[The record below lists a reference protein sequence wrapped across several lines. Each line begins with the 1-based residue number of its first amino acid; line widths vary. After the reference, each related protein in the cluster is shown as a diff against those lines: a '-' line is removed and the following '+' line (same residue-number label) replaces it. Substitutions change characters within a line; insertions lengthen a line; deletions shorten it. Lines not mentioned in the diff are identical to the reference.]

1 MKRTNTLYCITAG
14 EPGKLIKPVIWT
26 VLADLVNL
34 IPFGLLALAV
44 NSIYQ
49 YFGGSTENLDINRLW
64 MVWGGMAVL
73 AVVLYLFERKAVHAV
88 YHDGYDASAQGRVRL
103 AEHIRKL
110 PLGFLMS
117 KDPGELGN
125 TMMNDFTQIEE
136 AVTHVLPQLI
146 GGIITAVLGFVG
158 MSFIDW
164 RLSLAMFA
172 GFPITILIL
181 AGVQTI
187 DKKRGA
193 AHTKARIEQ
202 TNRLQEYLSGMKVI
216 KAYNLRG
223 GNFKKLERAFYT
235 FMKECIK
242 LECVSGPFYLVAVSF
257 LQFGLSLITMAGVY
271 LLMGQTL
278 DITVFVMFLL
288 VGTRIFDPLVGAIIQ
303 LPVFVYQ
310 KTAGHRIVDLMDEP
324 TMTGNGNAPKTH
336 NIRFEHVDFDY
347 NINSAESKK
356 ERTVGGGDAKVLRDV
371 SATFVPGTVT
381 AIVGPSGSGKS
392 TMLRLIARFYDPQKG
407 KVLFGGVDESSID
420 PEKLMKK
427 ISVVFQDTIGN
438 NIRYGREDAAQEE
451 IETAAKLAHCHEFI
465 MKLPNGYD
473 TMVGEGGSTLS
484 GGEKQR
490 ISIARAILKDAPVLL
505 LDEATS
511 SLDPENEVEVQKA
524 IEELV
529 KDRTVIMIAH
539 KLQTIAGADQ
549 IIVLEQGRVKETG
562 RHEELLE
569 KNGLYRKMW
578 DIQQTTGG
586 WQIR

>member
-1 MKRTNTLYCITAG
+1 MKKTNALYCITAG
-14 EPGKLIKPVIWT
+14 NPKKLIKPVVWT

-34 IPFGLLALAV
+34 FPFGCLTLV
-44 NSIYQ
+44 VSSIYL
-49 YFGGSTENLDINRLW
+49 YFGGTSDTLNTKQLW
-64 MVWGGMAVL
+64 LVWGGMVIL
-73 AVVLYLFERKAVHAV
+73 AIILYLFERKAVHAT
-88 YHDGYDASAQGRVRL
+88 YHDGYDASAKGRVQL

-125 TMMNDFTQIEE
+125 TMMNDFAQIEE

-146 GGIITAVLGFVG
+146 GGFITAVLGFVA

-172 GFPITILIL
+172 GFPITFLIL
-181 AGVQTI
+181 LGVQVI
-187 DKKRGA
+187 DKMRGA
-193 AHTKARIEQ
+193 AHTRARIEQ
-202 TNRLQEYLSGMKVI
+202 ANRLQEYLSGMKVI

-223 GNFKKLERAFYT
+223 TNFKRLERAFYT

-257 LQFGLSLITMAGVY
+257 LQCGLSLITMVGVY
-271 LLMGQTL
+271 LLMGGTL
-278 DITVFVMFLL
+278 DITIFVMFLL

-310 KTAGHRIVDLMDEP
+310 TAAGKRIVNLLDEP
-324 TMTGNGNAPKTH
+324 IMQGDGEAPQNHDISFENVTFGYGKDMVLH
-336 NIRFEHVDFDY
+336 N
-347 NINSAESKK
+347 
-356 ERTVGGGDAKVLRDV
+356 V
-371 SATFVPGTVT
+371 SASFPSGTMT

-392 TMLRLIARFYDPQKG
+392 TMLRLIARFYDPQSG
-407 KVLFGGVDESSID
+407 TVRFGGIDETTVD
-420 PEKLMKK
+420 PEKLMSK
-427 ISVVFQDTIGN
+427 ISVVFQDVYLFQDTIGN
-438 NIRYGREDAAQEE
+438 NIRYGRENATQEE
-451 IETAAKLAHCHEFI
+451 IEAAAKLAHCHDFI
-465 MKLPNGYD
+465 MALPDGYD

-511 SLDPENEVEVQKA
+511 SLDPENEVEVQQA

-529 KDRTVIMIAH
+529 KDRTVVMIAH
-539 KLQTIAGADQ
+539 KLKTIAGADQ
-549 IIVLEQGRVKETG
+549 IIVLDQGEVKEVGT
-562 RHEELLE
+562 HKELMD
-569 KNGLYRKMW
+569 NHGLYRHLW
-578 DIQQTTGG
+578 DIQQTTAG
-586 WQIR
+586 WQIN